1 MSTRIGTSVGVWNE
15 NQIASLETGFSNFG
29 ATAPFGNSTRIGST
43 QNATI
48 KPFYIERLSMRNASR
63 DLGVNWSEYSKRGK
77 IVKKY
82 KSEGIFLPQLNEY
95 WKKYLLRG
103 NDWKNLNAF
112 EKFISDQ
119 RLIKKA
125 KEREEAELLARLK
138 EEEKKKA
145 ISDSNLFPP
154 DETEL
159 NPIDPLTDDEL
170 KSNYNTK
177 PIDTPKK
184 SNLLIYGVIGVVA
197 LVGIIILI
205 KRK

>member
-1 MSTRIGTSVGVWNE
+1 MSNNLGSSVGVWNE
-15 NQIASLETGFSNFG
+15 NQIASLETGFSN
-29 ATAPFGNSTRIGST
+29 
-43 QNATI
+43 
-48 KPFYIERLSMRNASR
+48 ASGFFSS
-63 DLGVNWSEYSKRGK
+63 DY
-77 IVKKY
+77 
-82 KSEGIFLPQLNEY
+82 
-95 WKKYLLRG
+95 LRG
-103 NDWKNLNAF
+103 NPRTVRFKLGYSEFNKRKNLYL
-112 EKFISDQ
+112 KFTREMGLNSAQLNDFWSKW
-119 RLIKKA
+119 LIKGNSKSDGFEQFVKEQLLIQQA

-177 PIDTPKK
+177 PIVTPKK